1 MLDDVVRTALA
12 KKPQD
17 RFANWSDF
25 EDAIIGASTSL
36 TKLASQFTEV
46 QRFQTL
52 RQLDFFKEFSDVA
65 IWETL
70 RLGSIRALGRGT
82 VLMEEGSIGRSF
94 YLLLEGVVKVTKKNL
109 ALTKLH
115 AGVSIGEMVYLQ
127 PGKQVR
133 SATVTAE
140 KEISVLKIKSASL
153 QQASAELQSCFDKAF
168 IKMLVTRLIANNQQ
182 LSEWDLR

>member
-52 RQLDFFKEFSDVA
+52 RQLDFFKEFSEVA

-70 RLGSIRALGRGT
+70 RLGNIRALGRGT

-94 YLLLEGVVKVTKKNL
+94 
-109 ALTKLH
+109 
-115 AGVSIGEMVYLQ
+115 
-127 PGKQVR
+127 
-133 SATVTAE
+133 
-140 KEISVLKIKSASL
+140 
-153 QQASAELQSCFDKAF
+153 
-168 IKMLVTRLIANNQQ
+168 
-182 LSEWDLR
+182 